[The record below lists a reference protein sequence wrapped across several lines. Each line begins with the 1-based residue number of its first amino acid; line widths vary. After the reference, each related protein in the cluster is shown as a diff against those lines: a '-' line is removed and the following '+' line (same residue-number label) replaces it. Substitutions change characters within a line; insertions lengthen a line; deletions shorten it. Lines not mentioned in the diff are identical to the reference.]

1 MNKTQSEINQMMD
14 YFKQSTFD
22 VYKNDCIRPCST
34 MDIYFGVLFND
45 GATFDGTSFLKI
57 YLKST
62 VKV

>member
-1 MNKTQSEINQMMD
+1 MD